1 MLIGRGL
8 SAAPVRVN
16 KMLALTK
23 KTDYALIALSYLAK
37 RVEGV
42 MSARELATA
51 SRVPL
56 PILTNILK
64 TLAHAGIVIS
74 ERGSAGGYCLAKPAE
89 SISLH
94 EMITAIE
101 GPVHFVQCASTGPDA
116 QRNPCDLESCCS
128 IRQPA
133 HRVHGRLKEFLETVT
148 LAELVDDQTVSVG
161 LHLVSP
167 ESVPLRQTP
176 VREFAI

>member
-1 MLIGRGL
+1 
-8 SAAPVRVN
+8 
-16 KMLALTK
+16 MLALTK

-116 QRNPCDLESCCS
+116 HRNPCDLESCCS